1 MSFRTHKSR
10 EPNPSGLIRGAA
22 MLLCIP
28 LALLGSSRNL
38 QAQTSKPE
46 QAVIIEIEG
55 TVETSAPAANTWKPV
70 RLNQTLEPGVRVQ
83 TRQHSRAVI
92 RLTDL
97 SLLRLGEETLVE
109 IPSAS
114 ANPVLRFLKGVL
126 YYFHRDKPGVLPVKT
141 PTAYAVVIG
150 TEFEASVDDNGATEL
165 YLIDGRVDLSN
176 ELGQLALKSGEG
188 AKVLPGSVPVQT
200 AVLNPAASIQWALY

>member
-1 MSFRTHKSR
+1 MSFRTHKST
-10 EPNPSGLIRGAA
+10 EPNPSGLIRGTA

-38 QAQTSKPE
+38 QAQTSKPA

-70 RLNQTLEPGVRVQ
+70 RVNQALEPGARVQ
-83 TRQHSRAVI
+83 TRQNSRAVI

-97 SLLRLGEETLVE
+97 SLLRLGKETLVE

-114 ANPVLRFLKGVL
+114 ANPVLKFLKGVL
-126 YYFHRDKPGVLPVKT
+126 YYFHRDKPGVLPVRT

-150 TEFEASVDDNGATEL
+150 TEFAAAVDNNGATEL
-165 YLIDGRVDLSN
+165 YLIDGRVDFSN
-176 ELGQLALKSGEG
+176 DLGHAVLKSGQG
-188 AKVLPGSVPVQT
+188 ASAGAGLPPVLT
-200 AVLNPAASIQWALY
+200 A